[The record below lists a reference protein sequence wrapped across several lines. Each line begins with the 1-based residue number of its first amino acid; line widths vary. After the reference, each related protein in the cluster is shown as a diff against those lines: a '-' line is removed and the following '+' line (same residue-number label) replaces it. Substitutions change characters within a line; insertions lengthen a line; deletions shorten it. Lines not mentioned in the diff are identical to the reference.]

1 MRTIMKINNTLFKM
15 STNEKDYNIISE
27 QIKQGVVSYYNPLW
41 IGAIEY
47 AKGLGL
53 SATKEQKERYTKQA
67 KEIIYFEAKNRLK
80 EFPSDK
86 EAMSEYTGIMHNE
99 ITAELHFK
107 ISSLRQKLFLKEHI
121 ESESSN

>member
-1 MRTIMKINNTLFKM
+1 MHTFYPHIPPYMLNMRTIMKINNTLFKM

-86 EAMSEYTGIMHNE
+86 RPCRNTPE
-99 ITAELHFK
+99 
-107 ISSLRQKLFLKEHI
+107 
-121 ESESSN
+121 